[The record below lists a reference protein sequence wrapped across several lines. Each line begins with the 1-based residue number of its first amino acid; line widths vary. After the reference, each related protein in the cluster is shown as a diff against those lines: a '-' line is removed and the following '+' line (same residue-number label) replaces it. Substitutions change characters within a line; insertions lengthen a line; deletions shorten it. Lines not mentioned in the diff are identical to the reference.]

1 MIHIK
6 PVTKDAF
13 NSAKPIILAVTSV
26 IFNAI
31 AIGSTVKATVES
43 TRIIDE
49 KKKKEE
55 LNTKEII
62 KDVAPKYILP
72 AVAFT
77 LGQVTTVGSALLSRD
92 QTIAL
97 SAATAAANYRFRKY
111 REAVVEEFGPDA
123 DEKVVSRFKN
133 VPKAKFVN
141 FSYNV
146 SPYGGPGE
154 VVLANMPDG
163 KNIFFDINRVGEKR
177 KDGTIDDGYFE
188 ITKSQFLQA
197 RTLFYETYLVD
208 GFAELNTFYKL
219 LGIDE
224 TYGGD
229 VLTYDMSDGP
239 ERLSIG
245 VKPKDYDEY
254 GNILSYS
261 IEYYWAMSEWPHID
275 LDDDDPPWHW

>member
-1 MIHIK
+1 MIYIK
-6 PVTKDAF
+6 PISKEAIKR
-13 NSAKPIILAVTSV
+13 AKPILLAITSV
-26 IFNAI
+26 VFNAF
-31 AIGSTVKATVES
+31 AIGSTIKATVES

-49 KKKKEE
+49 KKTTGE
-55 LNTKEII
+55 LSTKEVV
-62 KDVAPKYILP
+62 KEVAPKYIVP

-77 LGQVTTVGSALLSRD
+77 LGQITTVGSALLSRD
-92 QTIAL
+92 QIMAL

-123 DEKVVSRFKN
+123 DEKVISHFES

-141 FSYNV
+141 FSYSV

-163 KNIFFDINRVGEKR
+163 ENIFFDINRVGER
-177 KDGTIDDGYFE
+177 RNDGTIDDGYFAV
-188 ITKSQFLQA
+188 TKSQFLQA
-197 RTLFYETYLVD
+197 RSLFYDTYLAD

-219 LGIDE
+219 LGIDG

-229 VLTYDMSDGP
+229 VLTYDMCDGP

-245 VKPKDYDEY
+245 VQPKDYDEH
-254 GNILSYS
+254 GTVLSYS
-261 IEYYWAMSEWPHID
+261 IEYYWPMSEWPNIE
-275 LDDDDPPWHW
+275 LDDDDPPWH